1 MIRSTRAMM
10 AAYVGRSKHA
20 PLPGVRLNSVDGLL
34 VKAGSPDPSPADGH
48 AVALGT
54 NRDGAGNLVG
64 RRVDPRSR
72 RAWRRSRSRCAAGR
86 RGTVGMM
93 PILTRSAAQLD
104 HAPQPD
110 TKPLLTT

>member
-1 MIRSTRAMM
+1 MM

-20 PLPGVRLNSVDGLL
+20 PSPGVRVNSVDGLL
-34 VKAGSPDPSPADGH
+34 EAGSPDPSPADGH
-48 AVALGT
+48 AVALRT
-54 NRDGAGNLVG
+54 NRDGADNLVG
-64 RRVDPRSR
+64 AGSIRQPAGLAPITFSLCRR
-72 RAWRRSRSRCAAGR
+72 R

-93 PILTRSAAQLD
+93 PILTRPAAQLD